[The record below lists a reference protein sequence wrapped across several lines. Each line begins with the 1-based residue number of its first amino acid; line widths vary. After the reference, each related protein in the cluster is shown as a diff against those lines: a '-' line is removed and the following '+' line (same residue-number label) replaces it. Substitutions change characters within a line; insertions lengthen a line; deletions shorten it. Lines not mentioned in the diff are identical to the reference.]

1 MARPFALEG
10 RAYALTGPALVAMAL
25 LTVVPIA
32 VVVSRATTAEG
43 RSVATNLLGS
53 SQFHQILGRT
63 GLWTVTSVVGAL
75 LIGFAAA
82 LILQSGYVRWPG
94 LWRGVLMVPWIIPGV
109 VGATVW
115 KWGYSSNYG
124 LLNHVLVSIGIVDAP
139 VQWLSNP
146 GIVLYALA
154 AVQIWSTAPFVM
166 LLLGAA
172 LTSIPGE
179 RYEAARL
186 DGANAVGLFRH
197 ITLPAVNATAA
208 IATLMLVTFAL
219 NAFTIIW
226 VSTAGGP
233 VGASTILPVEL
244 YRAFQNGDDTTVA
257 VIACVQLL
265 ISAVFALIYVR
276 SIKAGD
282 Q

>member
-1 MARPFALEG
+1 MTRPLAVEG
-10 RAYALTGPALVAMAL
+10 RAYALTGPALVAMGL
-25 LTVVPIA
+25 LTVVPIL
-32 VVVSRATTAEG
+32 VVVSRAASAEG
-43 RSVATNLLGS
+43 RVVAGSLLGS

-75 LIGFAAA
+75 LIGFTAA
-82 LILQSGYVRWPG
+82 LILQSGYVRWQG
-94 LWRGVLMVPWIIPGV
+94 LWRGILMVPWIIPGV
-109 VGATVW
+109 VGATIW
-115 KWGYSSNYG
+115 KWGYSSTYG
-124 LLNHVLVSIGIVDAP
+124 LLNHVLVSIGLVDSP

-154 AVQIWSTAPFVM
+154 AVQVWSTAPFVM

-186 DGANAVGLFRH
+186 DGASAVRLFRH
-197 ITLPAVNATAA
+197 ITLPAVHATAA
-208 IATLMLVTFAL
+208 IATLMLITFAL

-282 Q
+282 E

>member
-1 MARPFALEG
+1 MARTFVVER
-10 RAYALTGPALVAMAL
+10 RAYALTGPTLVAMAL
-25 LTVVPIA
+25 LTVVPI
-32 VVVSRATTAEG
+32 VVVISRAASAEG
-43 RSVATNLLGS
+43 RAIAGSLLGS

-63 GLWTVTSVVGAL
+63 GIWTVVSVVGAMV
-75 LIGFAAA
+75 IGFAAA
-82 LILQSGYVRWPG
+82 LILQSGHVRWPG
-94 LWRGVLMVPWIIPGV
+94 LWRGILMVPWIIPGV
-109 VGATVW
+109 VGATIW
-115 KWGYSSNYG
+115 KWGYSSTYG
-124 LLNHVLVSIGIVDAP
+124 LLNHALVSLGLIDQP

-146 GIVLYALA
+146 EIVLYALA
-154 AVQIWSTAPFVM
+154 AVQVWSTAPFVM

-186 DGANAVGLFRH
+186 DGAHAVGLFRH

-282 Q
+282 E

>member
-1 MARPFALEG
+1 MTRPLAVEG

-25 LTVVPIA
+25 LTVVPIL
-32 VVVSRATTAEG
+32 VVVSRAASAEG
-43 RSVATNLLGS
+43 RAVAGSLLGS

-75 LIGFAAA
+75 LIGFTAA
-82 LILQSGYVRWPG
+82 LILQSGYVRWQG
-94 LWRGVLMVPWIIPGV
+94 LWRGILMVPWIIPGV
-109 VGATVW
+109 VGATIW
-115 KWGYSSNYG
+115 KWGYSSTYG
-124 LLNHVLVSIGIVDAP
+124 LLNHVLVSIGLVDSP

-154 AVQIWSTAPFVM
+154 AVQVWSTAPFVM

-186 DGANAVGLFRH
+186 DGASAVRLFRH
-197 ITLPAVNATAA
+197 ITLPAVHATAA
-208 IATLMLVTFAL
+208 IATLMLITFAL

-282 Q
+282 E